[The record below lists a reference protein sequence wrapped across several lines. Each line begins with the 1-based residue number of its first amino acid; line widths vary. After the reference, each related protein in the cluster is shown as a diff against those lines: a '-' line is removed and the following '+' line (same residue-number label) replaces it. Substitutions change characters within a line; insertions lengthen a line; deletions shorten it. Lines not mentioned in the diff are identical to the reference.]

1 MKTKTVMKNTQGG
14 MNTPLKKGS
23 SSEKSMD
30 RKVDDKKK
38 VEELKLGEE

>member
-1 MKTKTVMKNTQGG
+1 MKTKTVIKNSQSV

-30 RKVDDKKK
+30 RKPDDKKK
-38 VEELKLGEE
+38 V